1 MVLDFGYPGNVGTER
16 VAEMTL
22 RERAES
28 AATVVVKALA
38 ASPTE
43 DQAKKV
49 TELIEQA
56 VIDALLEEA
65 GRCADVA
72 RKCCAADRD
81 LAHKVAREI
90 TNSNVALIAN
100 LSSLR

>member
-28 AATVVVKALA
+28 AAAVVFTTLA

-43 DQAKKV
+43 DQTKNV

-56 VIDALLEEA
+56 VIDALLAEA
-65 GRCADVA
+65 SRCADVA
-72 RKCCAADRD
+72 RECCSADQD
-81 LAHKVAREI
+81 MAHKVAREI
-90 TNSNVALIAN
+90 TLSNVALIAN